1 VKHDFNDPDCAFV
14 RESDSVSFP
23 AYHVE
28 PDWSEPSDDDE
39 YDPASGLPYMSR
51 FKISRRRAHAM
62 VVVAAR
68 IGAQEAHAEQAAK
81 RAARQRR
88 DAKRTMVQVAAQ
100 ILEVGAS
107 KRRLEK
113 GEIGPAP
120 HGFQYI
126 QLG

>member
-1 VKHDFNDPDCAFV
+1 
-14 RESDSVSFP
+14 
-23 AYHVE
+23 
-28 PDWSEPSDDDE
+28 
-39 YDPASGLPYMSR
+39 
-51 FKISRRRAHAM
+51 M

>member
-1 VKHDFNDPDCAFV
+1 VKHDYSDPDCAFV
-14 RESDSVSFP
+14 RETDSVSFP

-39 YDPASGLPYMSR
+39 YDPASGLPYMPR
-51 FKISRRRAHAM
+51 FKISRHRAHAM
-62 VVVAAR
+62 VVVAAW

-81 RAARQRR
+81 RATRQWR
-88 DAKRTMVQVAAQ
+88 DAKRTMVQVVAQ
-100 ILEVGAS
+100 ILEVGAN

-113 GEIGPAP
+113 SEIGPAP
-120 HGFQYI
+120 HGFQYV